1 MKQRPTRRRFLQGA
15 AAAAGGA
22 LLLRGQRSDA
32 GLLDLLPLPEL
43 SGIQHIVVVMM
54 ENRSF
59 DHLLG
64 WLPGAN
70 GRQAGL
76 SYPDASGVM
85 HPTFA
90 LAPTIGYQGCNN
102 LDPDH
107 SWEGGRVQY
116 DNGAMDGWL
125 RAHSDLFSIGYYERA
140 DRPFFNELAA
150 SFTTLD
156 RYHCSILA
164 ETFPNRFFAHAAQ
177 TPTLHSVGTT
187 TAITDPQ
194 TIPTIWDRLAAAGV
208 SGRYYFSDVPFLGL
222 WGERY
227 LPISRPYAAFLAE
240 AATGLLPAVS
250 FVDPRFIDE
259 GSGSSGDDHPHADL
273 RVGDAFLSQT
283 FAAVAHGPCW
293 PNTVF
298 IVTYD
303 EWGGFFDH
311 VAPPTSVAANAVD
324 PPDAG
329 GNVLL
334 GMRVPVVVA
343 SPWTRA
349 GGQPRI
355 SSALYDHTSILKLIE
370 WRWNLPNL
378 TPRDAPGSN
387 ITNLAAALDFTHPN
401 PAVPPLPLLVTPVLD
416 ACAPVLPAVDDQ
428 WQRLVSSP
436 LLAGWHL
443 PL

>member
-1 MKQRPTRRRFLQGA
+1 MKQKPTRRRFLQGA

-22 LLLRGQRSDA
+22 LLSRSKPARA
-32 GLLDLLPLPEL
+32 GLLDLLPLPRL
-43 SGIQHIVVVMM
+43 SGIEHIVVVMM

-76 SYPDASGVM
+76 VYRDASGAS
-85 HPTFA
+85 HPTYP
-90 LAPTIGYQGCNN
+90 LAPTLGYQGCNN

-107 SWEGGRVQY
+107 SWEGGRIQY
-116 DNGAMDGWL
+116 AGGAMDGWL
-125 RAHSDLFSIGYYERA
+125 RANSDLFAIGYYERA

-150 SFTTLD
+150 SYTTLD

-164 ETFPNRFFAHAAQ
+164 ETFPNRFFMHAAQ
-177 TPTLHSVGTT
+177 TPVLHSIPALSTLTT
-187 TAITDPQ
+187 PQ

-208 SGRYYFSDVPFLGL
+208 SGRYFFSDVPFLGL
-222 WGERY
+222 WGDKY
-227 LPISRPYAAFLAE
+227 LSISRPYAEFLLA

-259 GSGSSGDDHPHADL
+259 GSGSSGDDHPHADI

-283 FAAVAHGPCW
+283 FRAVASGPKW
-293 PNTVF
+293 ANTVF
-298 IVTYD
+298 IITYD

-311 VAPPTSVAANAVD
+311 VAPPLSVAANAVD
-324 PPDAG
+324 PPDAN

-334 GMRVPVVVA
+334 GVRVPVVVA

-349 GGQPRI
+349 GASPRVR
-355 SSALYDHTSILKLIE
+355 SDLFDHTSILKLIE
-370 WRWNLPNL
+370 WRWNLPPL
-378 TPRDAPGSN
+378 TARDAPTSN
-387 ITNLAAALDFTHPN
+387 VTNLAAALDLAHPDRTV
-401 PAVPPLPLLVTPVLD
+401 PALPTLVTPVFNTCLP
-416 ACAPVLPAVDDQ
+416 APVQDQ
-428 WQRLVSSP
+428 WDQLRRSP
-436 LLAGWHL
+436 LLRNWRL
-443 PL
+443 